1 MSKKNLHNL
10 IYTLLYIFYSSVHL
24 GETIHSAGK
33 EKKFPI
39 TLLAERLQKSR
50 QHIYNLFQNPDV
62 RIDDILK
69 IGKII
74 LYDFE
79 QDLKELASV
88 PEEFILKKL
97 TEPEIKLESVMYWKS
112 KYFELLEEHKL
123 LLKKKFKSYFQQ

>member
-1 MSKKNLHNL
+1 MN
-10 IYTLLYIFYSSVHL
+10 VHL
-24 GETIHSAGK
+24 GEIIHLAVK

-39 TLLAERLQKSR
+39 TLLAERLHKSR

-74 LYDFE
+74 MYDFE

-97 TEPEIKLESVMYWKS
+97 TEQEIKLESVMYWTS
-112 KYFELLEEHKL
+112 KYFELLEEHNL
-123 LLKKKFKSYFQQ
+123 LLKKEFKFYFQQ

>member
-1 MSKKNLHNL
+1 MHILF
-10 IYTLLYIFYSSVHL
+10 YTLVYIFYSSVHL
-24 GETIHSAGK
+24 GETIHRAVK

-39 TLLAERLQKSR
+39 TLLAERLHKSR

-62 RIDDILK
+62 PIDIILK

-74 LYDFE
+74 QYDFA
-79 QDLKELASV
+79 QDLKEMASV

-123 LLKKKFKSYFQQ
+123 LLKKEFKSYFQQ